1 MKAERTI
8 SLRLLVLLKNIQKVG
23 EFMSVKISKVRSDS
37 LCARKGIAA
46 GDELIK
52 INSNDIMDVLDYD
65 FYMAEENVTMTFR
78 CADGRFRVFKSRTA
92 DCGLV
97 FDTYLMDKQQHC
109 KNKCIFCFIDQLP
122 NGLRE
127 SLYFKDDDS
136 RLSFLFGNYIT
147 LTNISEHEI
156 DRIIKMHISPVNIS
170 VHTMNPELRVR
181 MMKNKNAGESLK
193 IIRRLC
199 DAGIKMNTQLVLCP
213 GINDGDELRR
223 SIEELAEMYPS
234 VQSIAAV
241 PVGLTKY
248 RDGLE
253 YIEPYN
259 KKTASEVIEII
270 EEYSEKFRKKYGVGI
285 CYAADEFFIKAEK
298 SLPNREYY
306 DGYPQL
312 DNGVGL
318 VRSFY
323 DEFFDELETCNEKPK
338 NKKVT
343 LATGSDF
350 YPFLYELCK
359 KAEAKFGTEICVKK
373 IINNFFGET
382 ITVSGLITG
391 TDLFEQL
398 KDCDLGDYLLLPG
411 SMISDYT
418 NRAENKNKF
427 LDDMT
432 VEELSEKLKTKIIL
446 TDGDGGQV
454 LRDILGVK

>member
-1 MKAERTI
+1 
-8 SLRLLVLLKNIQKVG
+8 
-23 EFMSVKISKVRSDS
+23 MSVKISKVKPLSK
-37 LCARKGIAA
+37 CALKGIKS
-46 GDELIK
+46 GDELLK
-52 INSNDIMDVLDYD
+52 INGNDILDILDYD
-65 FYMAEENVTMTFR
+65 FYMAEGDVTLTFK
-78 CADGRFRVFKSRTA
+78 CADSGFKVVKANSRN
-92 DCGLV
+92 CGLE
-97 FDTYLMDKQQHC
+97 FETYLMDKQQHC
-109 KNKCIFCFIDQLP
+109 KNKCVFCFIDQLP
-122 NGLRE
+122 KGLRE

-156 DRIIKMHISPVNIS
+156 ERIIKMHISPVNIS
-170 VHTMNPELRVR
+170 VHTMNPELRVQ

-193 IIRRLC
+193 IIKRLA
-199 DAGIKMNTQLVLCP
+199 DAGIQMNTQLVLCP

-223 SIEELAEMYPS
+223 SIEELSALYPS

-253 YIEPYN
+253 KLEPYN
-259 KKTASEVIEII
+259 RETAGDVIDII
-270 EEYSEKFRKKYGVGI
+270 EEYSQKFRKDFGVGL
-285 CYAADEFFIKAEK
+285 CYPADEFFIKAERE
-298 SLPNREYY
+298 LPNADYY
-306 DGYPQL
+306 DDYPQL

-323 DEFFDELETCNEKPK
+323 DDFLDELDYISENPT

-343 LATGSDF
+343 LATGADF
-350 YPFLYELCK
+350 YPYLSELCK
-359 KAEAKFGTEICVKK
+359 KAEQKFGIKINVQK

-391 TDLFEQL
+391 IDLYEQL
-398 KDCDLGDYLLLPG
+398 KDLDLGDYLLLPS

-418 NRAENKNKF
+418 NHTENKNKF
-427 LDDMT
+427 LDYMT
-432 VEELSEKLKTKIIL
+432 VEELEEKLNVKIML
-446 TDGDGGQV
+446 TSGNGGQL

>member
-1 MKAERTI
+1 
-8 SLRLLVLLKNIQKVG
+8 
-23 EFMSVKISKVRSDS
+23 MSVKISGVKKNS
-37 LCARKGIAA
+37 LCDAKGIVA
-46 GDELIK
+46 GDELLK
-52 INSNDIMDVLDYD
+52 INGNEIIDVLDYD
-65 FYMAEENVTMTFR
+65 FYMAEQNLTLTFK
-78 CADGRFRVFKSRTA
+78 CGDGKYRVVKSKSA
-92 DCGLV
+92 DCGLE
-97 FDTYLMDKQQHC
+97 FETYLMDKQQHC

-122 NGLRE
+122 KGLRE

-156 DRIIKMHISPVNIS
+156 ERIISMHISPVNIS
-170 VHTMNPELRVR
+170 VHTMNPELRVQ
-181 MMKNKNAGESLK
+181 MMKNKNAGKSLEIVK
-193 IIRRLC
+193 RLA

-223 SIEELAEMYPS
+223 SIEELSALYPS

-241 PVGLTKY
+241 PVGLTKF

-253 YIEPYN
+253 KIEPYN
-259 KKTASEVIEII
+259 KETAGQTIDII
-270 EEYSEKFRKKYGVGI
+270 EEYSNKFRKDFGTGLVYP
-285 CYAADEFFIKAEK
+285 ADEFFIKAERD
-298 SLPNREYY
+298 LPDADYY

-318 VRSFY
+318 VRSFC
-323 DEFFDELETCNEKPK
+323 DDFLDELEYCNEKPT

-343 LATGSDF
+343 LATGADF
-350 YPFLYELCK
+350 YPYLLDLCK
-359 KAEAKFGTEICVKK
+359 KAEEKYGVEIQVKK

-391 TDLFEQL
+391 IDLYEQL
-398 KDCDLGDYLLLPG
+398 KKCDLGEYLILPS

-418 NRAENKNKF
+418 NHTENKNKF

-432 VEELSEKLKTKIIL
+432 VEDLEDRLNTKIIL
-446 TDGDGGQV
+446 TNGDGGQ
-454 LRDILGVK
+454 LLKDILGVE

>member
-1 MKAERTI
+1 
-8 SLRLLVLLKNIQKVG
+8 
-23 EFMSVKISKVRSDS
+23 MSVKISNVKPNSR
-37 LCARKGIAA
+37 CAFKGIKA
-46 GDELIK
+46 GDELLR
-52 INSNDIMDVLDYD
+52 INGKEIMDVLDYD
-65 FYMAEENVTMTFR
+65 FYMAEGEVRLTFR
-78 CADGRFRVFKSRTA
+78 CADGGFKVIKANSQN
-92 DCGLV
+92 CGLE
-97 FDTYLMDKQQHC
+97 FPTYLMDKQQHC

-122 NGLRE
+122 KGLRE

-156 DRIIKMHISPVNIS
+156 ERIISMHISPVNVS
-170 VHTMNPELRVR
+170 VHTMNPELRVQ
-181 MMKNKNAGESLK
+181 MMKNKNAGKSLE
-193 IIRRLC
+193 IIKRFA

-223 SIEELAEMYPS
+223 SIEELSALYPA

-241 PVGLTKY
+241 PVGITKF

-253 YIEPYN
+253 KLEPYN
-259 KKTASEVIEII
+259 KQTAGEVIDII
-270 EEYSEKFRKKYGVGI
+270 EEYSAKFRKEFGTGL
-285 CYAADEFFIKAEK
+285 CYPADEFFIKAERE
-298 SLPNREYY
+298 LPNADYY

-318 VRSFY
+318 VRSFC
-323 DEFFDELETCNEKPK
+323 DDFLDELEYCNEKSV

-343 LATGSDF
+343 LATGTDF
-350 YPFLYELCK
+350 YPYLYDLCK
-359 KAEAKFGTEICVKK
+359 KAEEKYGIEIQVKK

-391 TDLFEQL
+391 TDLNEQL
-398 KDCDLGDYLLLPG
+398 KNVDLGEKLLLPY

-418 NRAENKNKF
+418 SHTEHKNKF

-432 VEELSEKLKTKIIL
+432 VEELEKALNTKIIL
-446 TDGDGGQV
+446 TNGDGGQ
-454 LRDILGVK
+454 LLHDILGVK

>member
-1 MKAERTI
+1 
-8 SLRLLVLLKNIQKVG
+8 
-23 EFMSVKISKVRSDS
+23 MSVKINGVKKNSICDI
-37 LCARKGIAA
+37 KGISA
-46 GDELIK
+46 GDELLK
-52 INSNDIMDVLDYD
+52 INGKEIMDVLDFD
-65 FYMAEENVTMTFR
+65 FYMAEQNITMTFK
-78 CADGRFRVFKSRTA
+78 CSDGKFKVIKTNNTN
-92 DCGLV
+92 CGLE
-97 FDTYLMDKQQHC
+97 FETYLMDKQHHC

-122 NGLRE
+122 KGLRP

-156 DRIIKMHISPVNIS
+156 ERIIEMHISPVNIS
-170 VHTMNPELRVR
+170 VHTMNPELRVQ

-193 IIRRLC
+193 IIKRLA
-199 DAGIKMNTQLVLCP
+199 DAGIQMNTQLVLCP

-223 SIEELAEMYPS
+223 SIEELSALYPS

-241 PVGLTKY
+241 PVGLTKF

-253 YIEPYN
+253 KLEPYN
-259 KKTASEVIEII
+259 KRTAGEVIDII
-270 EEYSEKFRKKYGVGI
+270 EEYSAKFRNEYGTGLV
-285 CYAADEFFIKAEK
+285 YPADEFFIKAERN
-298 SLPNREYY
+298 LPNEEYY
-306 DGYPQL
+306 DDYPQL

-323 DEFFDELETCNEKPK
+323 NDFLYELEDCNENPT

-343 LATGSDF
+343 LATGVDF
-350 YPFLYELCK
+350 YPYLVELCK
-359 KAEAKFGTEICVKK
+359 KAEEKNGIEINVKK

-382 ITVSGLITG
+382 ITVSGLVTG
-391 TDLFEQL
+391 QDIANQL
-398 KDCDLGDYLLLPG
+398 KNQDLGDYLLLPS

-418 NRAENKNKF
+418 NHTENKNKF

-432 VEELSEKLKTKIIL
+432 VEELEEALNTKIIL
-446 TDGDGGQV
+446 TSGNGGQI